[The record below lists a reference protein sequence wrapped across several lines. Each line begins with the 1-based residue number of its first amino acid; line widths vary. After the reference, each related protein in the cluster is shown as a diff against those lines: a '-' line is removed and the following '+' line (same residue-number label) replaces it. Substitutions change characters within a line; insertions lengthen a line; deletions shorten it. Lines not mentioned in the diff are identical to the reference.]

1 MYMNAI
7 PKKMIVSYKYPSF
20 RPINLLQKFPYY
32 VKESIER
39 KNTEFSGYARR
50 IFSNATTSKSYFNL
64 KNSGS

>member
-1 MYMNAI
+1 MKMYMNAI

-39 KNTEFSGYARR
+39 KNTEFSG
-50 IFSNATTSKSYFNL
+50 
-64 KNSGS
+64 